1 MLEIRVHDRGM
12 GIASEHLERVFD
24 RFYRVDTALTRSVGG
39 LGLGLAISKQI
50 VELHH
55 GIIWAEERP
64 GGGAAFS
71 IRLPITFDKARIDR
85 AVG

>member
-12 GIASEHLERVFD
+12 GIAGEHLERVFD
-24 RFYRVDTALTRSVGG
+24 RFYRADTALTRSVGG

-50 VELHH
+50 IELHH
-55 GIIWAEERP
+55 GTIRAEQRP

-71 IRLPITFDKARIDR
+71 LRLPITFDKARIDK
-85 AVG
+85 ALG